1 MRKAQLADPGAVQSL
16 DVKIRGRDM
25 TKKAI
30 ASAILALVGALALA
44 APSEASIDARQRELR
59 HRIRQGRQSGELTRR
74 EAARLLREQRQIRR
88 EERRFRAS
96 DGHLGPRER
105 ARLNRDLNRASQD
118 IYRQKH
124 DRPRE

>member
-1 MRKAQLADPGAVQSL
+1 
-16 DVKIRGRDM
+16 M

-30 ASAILALVGALALA
+30 LSGVVALVGALALA
-44 APSEASIDARQRELR
+44 APSEASIDGREREQRQ
-59 HRIRQGRQSGELTRR
+59 RIRQGRESGALTHR

-88 EERRFRAS
+88 EERRFRAN

-105 ARLNRDLNRASQD
+105 ARLNRALNRASRD

-124 DRPRE
+124 DGQHE